1 MRLVFVDTSG
11 IVAAMNARDEHH
23 AEARKI
29 FRDVAEERCGLIITN
44 YVRAETHALLV
55 ARAGRNIA
63 LRFLEDTSWVVE
75 WVSPEDEKK
84 AMDILRTY
92 RDKTFSLTD
101 ATSFVVAG
109 RLGIDTAIAF
119 DQHFRQYGLKVLDGR
134 SS

>member
-23 AEARKI
+23 AEARKV
-29 FRDVAEERCGLIITN
+29 FRNVAEEGCGLIITN

-92 RDKTFSLTD
+92 CDKTFSLTD

-134 SS
+134 PL

>member
-23 AEARKI
+23 AEARKV
-29 FRDVAEERCGLIITN
+29 FRNVAEEGCGLVITN

-55 ARAGRNIA
+55 ARAGRDIA
-63 LRFLEDTSWVVE
+63 LRFLEDASWVVE

-119 DQHFRQYGLKVLDGR
+119 DQHFRRYGLKVLDGR

>member
-23 AEARKI
+23 AEARKV
-29 FRDVAEERCGLIITN
+29 FRSVAEEGCGLVITN

-75 WVSPEDEKK
+75 WVSPEDEKR

-134 SS
+134 PL